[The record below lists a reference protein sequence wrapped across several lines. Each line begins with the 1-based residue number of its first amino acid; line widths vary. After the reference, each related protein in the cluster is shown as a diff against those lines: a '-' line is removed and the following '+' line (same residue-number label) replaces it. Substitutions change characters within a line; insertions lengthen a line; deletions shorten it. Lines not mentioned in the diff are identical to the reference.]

1 MRHLAKE
8 HTNAHIEPK
17 KGFKIHLL
25 VFVLT
30 IPALWLLWFF
40 TDRTYLWPFW
50 QTAAWGTGL
59 LFHYMGVF
67 IFKKKFH
74 Q

>member
-8 HTNAHIEPK
+8 HTNAHIDPK

-30 IPALWLLWFF
+30 IPAIWVIWFF
-40 TDRTYLWPFW
+40 TDKRHLWPAW
-50 QTAAWGTGL
+50 QTAAWGIGL
-59 LFHYMGVF
+59 LFHYLGVY
-67 IFKKKFH
+67 IFKKNFY
-74 Q
+74 

>member
-1 MRHLAKE
+1 MRHLANE
-8 HTNAHIEPK
+8 HTIAQMNPI
-17 KGFKIHLL
+17 KGFRIHLL

-30 IPALWLLWFF
+30 IPAVWVIWFF

-59 LFHYMGVF
+59 GFHYLGAF
-67 IFKKKFH
+67 IFKKDNH
-74 Q
+74 